1 MQDDQVVILQTVVI
15 SLLQIYTGVG
25 VIMGRWITSRFRSKC
40 TGCNAGIR
48 KGITIYW
55 IPGTKF
61 AYCSDCGDMVGS
73 DNAYEMAQESAMLDS
88 FWKR

>member
-1 MQDDQVVILQTVVI
+1 MLAYCLVDQQTVVI
-15 SLLQIYTGVG
+15 SYKFITGVG
-25 VIMGRWITSRFRSKC
+25 VIMGKWITSRFRSKC
-40 TGCNAGIR
+40 TGCNQSIL
-48 KGITIYW
+48 KGVPIYW

-61 AYCSDCGDMVGS
+61 AYCGDCGDMVGS

>member
-1 MQDDQVVILQTVVI
+1 
-15 SLLQIYTGVG
+15 
-25 VIMGRWITSRFRSKC
+25 MGKWITSRFRSKC
-40 TGCNAGIR
+40 TECSQGIR
-48 KGITIYW
+48 KGVSIYW

-61 AYCSDCGDMVGS
+61 AYCSDYCVTAWMERLTIGS

>member
-1 MQDDQVVILQTVVI
+1 MQDDQAVILQTVVI

-73 DNAYEMAQESAMLDS
+73 DHAYEMAQESAMLDS